1 MRTITIQNKKLTD
14 YISDND
20 KKLKHFQSRTKDL
33 DLYQDI
39 NIPKIIQ
46 VVESKQNRINELE
59 RLEKIK
65 FANFDRTLR

>member
-65 FANFDRTLR
+65 FANLDKTLR

>member
-65 FANFDRTLR
+65 FANLDRTLR